1 MVRYDDDRL
10 KFLLNAVPGFWQQ
23 DEESNNHK
31 ALNLIANTFN
41 DANGAISEINRLWH
55 IDTSYGQGLDGI
67 GKDVGLS
74 RKGMSDDQYRRLLK
88 VKRYLDMSDGTIPN
102 LQIIFDAFLGEHYLY
117 LEEGHTA
124 ISEPAA
130 VVLNISKN
138 STQIPYEVAH
148 LAKSGGVRI
157 YYSTTWDKLTVVVY
171 AVEYEHKV
179 YYPITNVECTGTQYG
194 QGDHLTL
201 VLTPKEYEH
210 KVFLPIT
217 NVEKTSASTGFGEV
231 TEIEV
236 TDKSMMYIVNE
247 TIVGGSYCGGLQ
259 QGFFH
264 KKEHDGSTVFFLTPS
279 QPSVFKGG
287 YKKHGD

>member
-10 KFLLNAVPGFWQQ
+10 KFLLNAVPGFWRQ
-23 DEESNNHK
+23 DKESNNHK

-41 DANGAISEINRLWH
+41 DANSAIGEINRLWH
-55 IDTSYGQGLDGI
+55 IDTSYGQGLDDI

-124 ISEPAA
+124 INEPAA
-130 VVLNISKN
+130 VVVNISKN
-138 STQIPYEVAH
+138 STQIPYEVGY

-171 AVEYEHKV
+171 AVDYEHKV

-210 KVFLPIT
+210 KVFLPI
-217 NVEKTSASTGFGEV
+217 VDVAKLSAITGIGEV
-231 TEIEV
+231 VELTTTEVFLKHKTYAPITSIQV
-236 TDKSMMYIVNE
+236 
-247 TIVGGSYCGGLQ
+247 VGRML
-259 QGFFH
+259 
-264 KKEHDGSTVFFLTPS
+264 
-279 QPSVFKGG
+279 
-287 YKKHGD
+287 